1 MCVRVGVRVCVLEWA
16 FMWVLWGLSWTC
28 VREGVLGYVLG
39 WAFMCVR
46 LGVHVNVVG
55 WAFIYMCYG
64 GCSCVCVLGWV
75 LMYVY

>member
-1 MCVRVGVRVCVLEWA
+1 VGVMVGDHGCV
-16 FMWVLWGLSWTC
+16 F
-28 VREGVLGYVLG
+28 G

-55 WAFIYMCYG
+55 WAFIYVCDG

-75 LMYVY
+75 LMYVFNAHPNIHT

>member
-1 MCVRVGVRVCVLEWA
+1 MGVMVGYH
-16 FMWVLWGLSWTC
+16 
-28 VREGVLGYVLG
+28 GYVLG

-55 WAFIYMCYG
+55 WAFIYVCYG